1 VAQREAAQQEVIGL
15 RLSGREHPRVLVLHQ
30 ALLVA
35 QVLAG
40 ALADQ
45 PELARVT
52 PSDDVE
58 DALRAAVA
66 TDVLVLD
73 ASVRGPDGSSPLE
86 AFLAL
91 AVPPLVVV
99 LGEPEGDPVA
109 ALLAGV
115 RAWVPQDASLDQL
128 GVAVREVAAGHVW
141 MPTRLYA
148 EVVERLVQAGGWPP
162 RAAG

>member
-1 VAQREAAQQEVIGL
+1 MAQREAAQEVVGL
-15 RLSGREHPRVLVLHQ
+15 RLTGREHPRVLVLHQ

-40 ALADQ
+40 ALSGR
-45 PELARVT
+45 PELAGVT
-52 PSDDVE
+52 ASDDAE
-58 DALRAAVA
+58 AALRAAA
-66 TDVLVLD
+66 STDVVVVD
-73 ASVRGPDGSSPLE
+73 AAVRLPDGSRPLD
-86 AFLAL
+86 AFLA
-91 AVPPLVVV
+91 APSGPLVVV

-115 RAWVPQDASLDQL
+115 RAWVPYDATLDQL
-128 GVAVREVAAGHVW
+128 ATALREVAAGHVW

-148 EVVERLVQAGGWPP
+148 EVVERLVQSGGWPP